1 MRPALALFP
10 LYSRF
15 RSPTT
20 LGPCSACRKSGNK
33 TFQCKQFASL
43 NRCKVAPRIGGESDE
58 SLKCNLLKKAAGAGT
73 TWVKNAP
80 TLGRREG
87 RRGTDKLC
95 TSFLLDSSLGGDREL
110 VAHDVSEAAAE
121 VAEVRMYCGEDYSS
135 VALSDRNRLQRF
147 QSIDIAQ
154 CCIGP

>member
-1 MRPALALFP
+1 MYRKKSLRFDPVHRVYQCRVEPTYSLSSLSDKALLVEADRIMRPALALFP

-80 TLGRREG
+80 TLGRRED
-87 RRGTDKLC
+87 GTDKLC
-95 TSFLLDSSLGGDREL
+95 TSFLLDSLGGDREL
-110 VAHDVSEAAAE
+110 VAHDV
-121 VAEVRMYCGEDYSS
+121 
-135 VALSDRNRLQRF
+135 
-147 QSIDIAQ
+147 
-154 CCIGP
+154 